1 MVGMEAYGGGV
12 RERERERKRRRVGK
26 DNSFCS
32 AGERPKGGKKKKKKK
47 KEEEEE
53 RANLRTQT
61 GCRFFFF
68 MECLIHFRGV
78 GLVGWLVRKGRG
90 EKKRDQI
97 EREMSSY
104 V

>member
-32 AGERPKGGKKKKKKK
+32 AGERLKGGKKKKK
-47 KEEEEE
+47 
-53 RANLRTQT
+53 RRRRRTSQLTYANRMQV
-61 GCRFFFF
+61 FFFL
-68 MECLIHFRGV
+68 ECLIYFRGV

>member
-32 AGERPKGGKKKKKKK
+32 AGERLKGGKKKK

-68 MECLIHFRGV
+68 WSV
-78 GLVGWLVRKGRG
+78 
-90 EKKRDQI
+90 
-97 EREMSSY
+97 
-104 V
+104 

>member
-32 AGERPKGGKKKKKKK
+32 AGERLKGGKKKKK
-47 KEEEEE
+47 
-53 RANLRTQT
+53 RRRRRRTSQLTYANRMQV
-61 GCRFFFF
+61 FFFL
-68 MECLIHFRGV
+68 ECLIYFRGV